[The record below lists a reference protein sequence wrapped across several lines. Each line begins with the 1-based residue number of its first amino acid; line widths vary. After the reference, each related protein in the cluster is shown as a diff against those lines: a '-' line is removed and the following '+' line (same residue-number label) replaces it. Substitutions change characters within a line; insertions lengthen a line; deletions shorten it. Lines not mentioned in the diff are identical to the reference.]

1 MRISIT
7 QRLVTQTLV
16 VTNHADVRHRS
27 PEGVFN
33 RFFELFPPNQ
43 NIKII
48 ASDYVTVM
56 TVT

>member
-27 PEGVFN
+27 PEDVFN
-33 RFFELFPPNQ
+33 RFFLALFPNQ

-48 ASDYVTVM
+48 ASDQIM
-56 TVT
+56 SL